1 MTLEQLRIFA
11 AVAELEHMTRA
22 AQSLNLTQSAT
33 SAAIAALET
42 RYAIK
47 LFNRIGRR
55 IELTDAGRQFAI
67 EARAVLARAA
77 AAEMVLADFAGLS
90 RGSMALA
97 ASQTV
102 GNYWLPPLIHRYQT
116 QYTGIKLSVRIG
128 NTEQV
133 AAWVIEGVADLGLI
147 EGDID
152 EPALSVRPIAE
163 DELVLVVS
171 AEHPWVKRRKVGPR
185 DLKSTRW
192 VLREHGSG
200 TRAMF
205 ESALAKF
212 DVTAADLDVALEL
225 PSNEAVRSAVAAG
238 AGATVISKLVVSAL
252 LKTRALVEIKL
263 PLERRHFSILHHKER
278 HLTQAE
284 REFYRLASDRGADIR
299 LTGSERARG
308 SGISFEPG
316 NASNIDGD

>member
-1 MTLEQLRIFA
+1 VTLEQLRIFV

-42 RYAIK
+42 RYAVK

-55 IELTDAGRQFAI
+55 IELTDAGRLFVV
-67 EARAVLARAA
+67 EARAVLARAS
-77 AAEMVLADFAGLS
+77 AAETVLADFADLS
-90 RGSMALA
+90 KGTLALA

-116 QYTGIKLSVRIG
+116 QYPGISLSLVIG

-133 AAWVIEGVADLGLI
+133 AAWVIEGSADLGLI

-152 EPALSVRPIAE
+152 EPALAVQPVAD
-163 DELVLVVS
+163 DELVLVVG
-171 AEHPWVKRRKVGPR
+171 AAHPWAKKRAVGPR
-185 DLKSTRW
+185 DLKTIRW
-192 VLREHGSG
+192 VLRERGSG

-205 ESALAKF
+205 ETALAKF
-212 DVTAADLDVALEL
+212 GVAVGDLDVALEL

-238 AGATVISKLVVSAL
+238 AGATVISMLVVTAL
-252 LKTRALVEIKL
+252 LKTHALVALDL
-263 PLERRHFSILHHKER
+263 PLEKRRFLMLRHKER
-278 HLTQAE
+278 YVTRAAQ
-284 REFYRLASDRGADIR
+284 EFYRLAAK
-299 LTGSERARG
+299 EA
-308 SGISFEPG
+308 
-316 NASNIDGD
+316 

>member
-1 MTLEQLRIFA
+1 MTLEQLRIFV

-42 RYAIK
+42 RYAVK

-55 IELTDAGRQFAI
+55 IELTDAGRLFVL
-67 EARAVLARAA
+67 EARAVLARAS
-77 AAEMVLADFAGLS
+77 AAETVLADFADLS
-90 RGSMALA
+90 KGSLALA

-116 QYTGIKLSVRIG
+116 QYPGIRLSLAIG

-133 AAWVIEGVADLGLI
+133 AAWVIEGSADLGLI

-152 EPALSVRPIAE
+152 EPALAVQPVAD
-163 DELVLVVS
+163 DELVLVVG
-171 AEHPWVKRRKVGPR
+171 AAHPWAKKRTVAPR
-185 DLKSTRW
+185 DLKTIRW

-200 TRAMF
+200 TRAVF

-212 DVTAADLDVALEL
+212 GVAAGDLDVALEL

-238 AGATVISKLVVSAL
+238 AGATVISKLVVTAL
-252 LKTRALVEIKL
+252 LKTRALVALDL
-263 PLERRHFSILHHKER
+263 PLEKRRFSILRHKER
-278 HLTQAE
+278 YQTQAV
-284 REFYRLASDRGADIR
+284 REFYRLV
-299 LTGSERARG
+299 
-308 SGISFEPG
+308 
-316 NASNIDGD
+316 SNGT